1 MKTVTVLIDSREQ
14 RPLLFPDTL
23 AVWRNDGC
31 GPVPTFL
38 EVKTDKRALK
48 SGDYCLAGSE
58 DLAVVE
64 RKLGIMEMIG
74 NVLTADRTRF
84 LRAINRFASSCKHP
98 ILLIEQMPP
107 VWWAGKSNDLDVVQA
122 VDLFL
127 QQVALLKIHLLWC
140 NATRAMCPTRR
151 RRIGELV
158 LRVMLAHKVNPEEN
172 RT

>member
-1 MKTVTVLIDSREQ
+1 MKSVTVLIDSREQ

-38 EVKTDKRALK
+38 EVETDKRALK

-64 RKLGIMEMIG
+64 RKLGITEMVG

-84 LRAINRFASSCKHP
+84 LRAINRFAESCKYP
-98 ILLIEQMPP
+98 YLLIEQMPP
-107 VWWAGKSNDLDVVQA
+107 VWWSTHGNGDRCVQVCQA

-127 QQVALLKIHLLWC
+127 QQVAVHNLRLLWG
-140 NATRAMCPTRR
+140 NVSRSMAPARR
-151 RRIGELV
+151 RRMGELV
-158 LRVMLAHKVNPEEN
+158 LRILLAHREN
-172 RT
+172 QNV